1 MRIKHQTAECASTA
15 STINGEKYDQNE
27 RQAGQYAVFQWHRS
41 FPLSAYAY
49 LDPGTGSAILQGLIA
64 ALSAVL
70 VAGHLYWSRFLE
82 LLGRGKKKQGD
93 ADAEEKAKPEDSD
106 SKVG

>member
-1 MRIKHQTAECASTA
+1 MTKMSV
-15 STINGEKYDQNE
+15 
-27 RQAGQYAVFQWHRS
+27 RQASALLFAMAS
-41 FPLSAYAY
+41 IFPLSAYAY

-93 ADAEEKAKPEDSD
+93 ADAEEKAKPEDFD